1 MTAAAKPAGQGGA
14 RPPGLA
20 ANLTVAIVCLAGA
33 AGYVALALALPAG
46 HSQGDAGPAALP
58 LQVGIFGLIVSG
70 LYLVLTLRGRVPAAE
85 AEPGD
90 PVKLRERV
98 GPLSCE
104 WWIYAGS
111 VAGALACGLAAGDAF
126 VVLLPAATTWS
137 SPVSRDAAAISSN
150 VAAMPALAIS
160 ASW

>member
-1 MTAAAKPAGQGGA
+1 MTAAAKTAGQGGA

-20 ANLTVAIVCLAGA
+20 ANLTVAIVCLAAA

-90 PVKLRERV
+90 APR
-98 GPLSCE
+98 
-104 WWIYAGS
+104 AAA
-111 VAGALACGLAAGDAF
+111 VAGIFGAALLSVPWLGLA
-126 VVLLPAATTWS
+126 
-137 SPVSRDAAAISSN
+137 
-150 VAAMPALAIS
+150 PALGVAGGLVTLLFPGTHRPARAVATAVGLWLI
-160 ASW
+160 AFLLFGKLLGLPLP

>member
-1 MTAAAKPAGQGGA
+1 MTAAAKTAGQGGA

-70 LYLVLTLRGRVPAAE
+70 LYLVLTLRGRIPAARPNR
-85 AEPGD
+85 AMPRAPRPSPASSAQPCCRCHGSA
-90 PVKLRERV
+90 LRPRL
-98 GPLSCE
+98 GLRAALSPFCFPARIDRPAP
-104 WWIYAGS
+104 WQRRS
-111 VAGALACGLAAGDAF
+111 ACG
-126 VVLLPAATTWS
+126 
-137 SPVSRDAAAISSN
+137 
-150 VAAMPALAIS
+150 
-160 ASW
+160 